1 MLLSEVVL
9 LEKKE
14 KKKETKPV
22 FIETDV
28 QSAFPE
34 DTIGA
39 LKKTIKKEARDLTK
53 NWKNA
58 IELVKFAFK
67 ENKVPEPGAFLKE
80 RWEQFRTLIQVA
92 VQALA
97 DARGFK
103 GSWRMT

>member
-1 MLLSEVVL
+1 MLLNEVAL

-14 KKKETKPV
+14 QKTEQKPV

-28 QSAFPE
+28 QSPFPE
-34 DTIGA
+34 DTMGA
-39 LKKTIKKEARDLTK
+39 LRKTIKKEARDLTK

-58 IELVKFAFK
+58 IELVNYAFK
-67 ENKVPEPGAFLKE
+67 DAKVPAPGAFLKE
-80 RWEQFRTLIQVA
+80 RWYQYTTLIQVA

-103 GSWRMT
+103 GSWRVS